1 MIKLIFNNVRKIKSI
16 IRQFFFL
23 HKYRKDTPESS
34 WKFYKMMKY
43 IYRAEF
49 IKRESFSKSLNSN
62 KHIEILNKIGFVKL
76 NLSDVSKKDEFVNA
90 IIEFKKK
97 FYEINQNSRVI
108 TQKKDYLIQYNF
120 EFNEVVRNLVD
131 PFVDLVTKYL
141 GSLPILDSVQLWYSP
156 NETYELIGSKLLHRD
171 PEDFKQVKVFI
182 PIEEIQL
189 ENGPLHLINKHQSQL
204 LYEDLIN
211 KTLITKRNEKIED
224 KYVSNL
230 NLRFHPMLLNNN
242 ECALIDTCACY
253 HFGSRKGSKPRKLLF
268 LHFTTAFSGKTP
280 IFRNY
285 DTEKKFF
292 SEKDKL
298 VYGLQ
303 KKTINHF
310 KNRQYLK
317 I

>member
-1 MIKLIFNNVRKIKSI
+1 
-16 IRQFFFL
+16 
-23 HKYRKDTPESS
+23 
-34 WKFYKMMKY
+34 
-43 IYRAEF
+43 
-49 IKRESFSKSLNSN
+49 
-62 KHIEILNKIGFVKL
+62 LNKNGFVKL
-76 NLSDVSKKDEFVNA
+76 NLSDVSKKDEFVKT
-90 IIEFKKK
+90 IIKFKKN
-97 FYEINQNSRVI
+97 FDEINQNSRVI

-120 EFNEVVRNLVD
+120 EFNEEVRNLVD

-156 NETYELIGSKLLHRD
+156 NETCELKGSRLLHRD

-189 ENGPLHLINKHQSQL
+189 ENGPLHLIDKHQSQL
-204 LYEDLIN
+204 LYENLIN
-211 KTLITKRNEKIED
+211 KTLITKRNQKIED
-224 KYVSNL
+224 KYLSNL

-292 SEKDKL
+292 SEKNKL

-317 I
+317 IKEYKN

>member
-97 FYEINQNSRVI
+97 FY
-108 TQKKDYLIQYNF
+108 
-120 EFNEVVRNLVD
+120 EVVRNLVD

>member
-1 MIKLIFNNVRKIKSI
+1 
-16 IRQFFFL
+16 
-23 HKYRKDTPESS
+23 
-34 WKFYKMMKY
+34 MKY
-43 IYRAEF
+43 IYRTEF
-49 IKRESFSKSLNSN
+49 IKRENFSKSLNSN
-62 KHIEILNKIGFVKL
+62 KHIEILNKNGFVKL
-76 NLSDVSKKDEFVNA
+76 NLSDVSKKNEFVKT
-90 IIEFKKK
+90 IIKFKKK
-97 FYEINQNSRVI
+97 FDEINQNSRVI
-108 TQKKDYLIQYNF
+108 TQKKDYLRQYNF
-120 EFNEVVRNLVD
+120 EFNEEVRNLAD

-156 NETYELIGSKLLHRD
+156 NETYELICSRLPHRD

-189 ENGPLHLINKHQSQL
+189 ENGPLHLIDKHQSQL
-204 LYEDLIN
+204 LYENLIN
-211 KTLITKRNEKIED
+211 KNLITKRNQKIED

-242 ECALIDTCACY
+242 ECALVDTCACY

-303 KKTINHF
+303 KKTINQVLNNF
-310 KNRQYLK
+310 KNKKGPYGPFFYPLRLPLQTGPIPDL
-317 I
+317 IDSGVVNFF